1 MAKIDVN
8 PELCKSCGFCIA
20 ACPQKIIRV
29 GEVVN
34 AKGTS
39 MSNSLT
45 LRSAP
50 VAGCAPSCVRRR
62 PSRSINK
69 GLKEGKTWRKNS

>member
-34 AKGTS
+34 AKGYKYVEQVDAEKCT
-39 MSNSLT
+39 
-45 LRSAP
+45 
-50 VAGCAPSCVRRR
+50 GCRLCAIMCPEAAIEVY
-62 PSRSINK
+62 K
-69 GLKEGKTWRKNS
+69 